1 MLKLEN
7 NFLNFILIY
16 IFFSENTKWCEYGL
30 RVFESMQDT
39 ALYKS
44 ELRGWLSLFLH
55 VIVLHVPGAQPS
67 PRGARW

>member
-7 NFLNFILIY
+7 SFLNFILIY

-39 ALYKS
+39 ALY
-44 ELRGWLSLFLH
+44 
-55 VIVLHVPGAQPS
+55 
-67 PRGARW
+67 